1 MNNVINEFVNASD
14 DDYVTISDDYAA
26 LESVISAL
34 FAFLDDRQYDTSA
47 DDQKTLESAT
57 LVPTSDS
64 EL

>member
-1 MNNVINEFVNASD
+1 MLPMAIML
-14 DDYVTISDDYAA
+14 IDYAA

-34 FAFLDDRQYDTSA
+34 FAFLDDRQYDISA
-47 DDQKTLESAT
+47 YEHKTLESAT